1 MGDTMLKVAICDD
14 NIDIL
19 PELSARIEESFSNR
33 NIRVSVHSFSNV
45 VQLKQEAV
53 SFDVF
58 FLDIDMPEM
67 DGVDFGAFLRK
78 HNNEACIV
86 FVSSREERVYD
97 ALRVT
102 PLRFIRK
109 SCFNEEIDEA
119 VMAIKVWW
127 ETRRNRLLVVPSH
140 GHLTT
145 VPIDDI
151 LYVECLN
158 KKQCVVTKE
167 QAISFRGTMN
177 DLEEKLLCQ
186 GFIRPHIGY
195 MVNYRYIDSIS
206 SSKIL
211 LHNGVSI
218 PVSKH
223 KAKEI
228 KQLFIQLVSKEPNPW
243 SPYTYEP

>member
-1 MGDTMLKVAICDD
+1 MMLKVAICDD
-14 NIDIL
+14 NINIL
-19 PELSARIEESFSNR
+19 PVLSARIEASFSSR
-33 NIRVSVHSFSNV
+33 NMRVSVQSFSSV
-45 VQLKQEAV
+45 RLLKQEAA
-53 SFDVF
+53 SYDVF
-58 FLDIDMPEM
+58 FLDVDMPEM
-67 DGVDFGAFLRK
+67 DGVDFGAFLRT
-78 HNNEACIV
+78 HGCEVCIV

-109 SCFNEEIDEA
+109 TCFNEEIDDAVEA
-119 VMAIKVWW
+119 IEVWW
-127 ETRRNRLLVVPSH
+127 EEHRNRLLVIPSY
-140 GHLTT
+140 GHLSA

-151 LYVECLN
+151 LYIECHN
-158 KKQCVVTKE
+158 KRQCVVTKE

-177 DLEEKLLCQ
+177 DLEDKLLGL
-186 GFIRPHIGY
+186 GFLRPHIGY

-206 SSKIL
+206 SSQIL
-211 LHNGVSI
+211 LHSGVFI

-228 KQLFIQLVSKEPNPW
+228 KQQFIKLISKEPNQW